1 MADKMKALSDYQK
14 MAKSD
19 KRLTLLV
26 KRMEDLA
33 GKVHTQQYNRNVY
46 NMDGDERRASEAKE
60 KKFKEQY
67 KAIERRIIKLRGRGG
82 GAMTDLSQRTGATA
96 KSTLFKKKLN

>member
-1 MADKMKALSDYQK
+1 MADKMKTLSDYQK

-26 KRMEDLA
+26 QKMEDLA
-33 GKVHTQQYNRNVY
+33 GKVYRQQYKQNVF

-60 KKFKEQY
+60 KQFKQQY
-67 KAIERRIIKLRGRGG
+67 RAIERRISKLRGRGG

-96 KSTLFKKKLN
+96 KGTLFKKKLN